1 VARTQGQRPT
11 EFEKAK
17 ETMERQD
24 ALVDKLLTKRNQL
37 KAQLDEVEDAL
48 LVEDELLK
56 YYMNHP
62 VLQVK
67 DHRKILQPM
76 DTDEPRYDD
85 EPQLP
90 LDTPTWKGF
99 KSNYVKEEVK

>member
-17 ETMERQD
+17 EVMERQD
-24 ALVDKLLTKRNQL
+24 ALVQKLLSKRL
-37 KAQLDEVEDAL
+37 HLRAELDEVEGTLAF
-48 LVEDELLK
+48 EDELLQ

-62 VLQVK
+62 VLKVS
-67 DHRKILQPM
+67 DRR
-76 DTDEPRYDD
+76 DETQIREEDLE

-90 LDTPTWKGF
+90 LEVPTWKGF